1 MTPSEDKGRYHLN
14 VRKLVGM
21 LLLGLGVA
29 GLALANPGAPV
40 PEIDPGS
47 VVSALT
53 LLSAALLLRGRR
65 RA

>member
-1 MTPSEDKGRYHLN
+1 MN
-14 VRKLVGM
+14 VRKLVAM

-29 GLALANPGAPV
+29 GLAFANPGVPV

-65 RA
+65 GA

>member
-1 MTPSEDKGRYHLN
+1 M
-14 VRKLVGM
+14 RKIIGM
-21 LLLGLGVA
+21 LLLGLAVA
-29 GLALANPGAPV
+29 ELALANPGGLGPAT

-53 LLSAALLLRGRR
+53 LLSGALLLRRRR